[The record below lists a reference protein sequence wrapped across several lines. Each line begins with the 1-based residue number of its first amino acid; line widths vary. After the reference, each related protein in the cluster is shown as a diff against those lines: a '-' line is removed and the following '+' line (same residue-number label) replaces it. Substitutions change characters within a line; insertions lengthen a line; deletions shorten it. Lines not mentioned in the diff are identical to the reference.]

1 MRLRELVKATGVSK
15 ETIQFYLR
23 EGVLPK
29 PRKRDGGQ
37 ADYGQRYV
45 RLIRRIKDLQE
56 HHYLPLAVIKSILKR
71 LKKATPE
78 EEHFFNLQSEFFSPV
93 GQFLSGKAVTGEDEF
108 RRATGLGAKWLS
120 RAEEWGII
128 VPKLID
134 GEKVYDLEDIAIGK
148 VMVEMDRAGFG
159 PKDGADPETLKHH
172 RDAIYGVIKKTSR
185 RFPDNYFED
194 LSIEEFRNLGNR
206 IMNLMGIY
214 FYFLYRKLARKET
227 EIYIQELAQQKQSP
241 DRRKRE
247 HSL

>member
-1 MRLRELVKATGVSK
+1 
-15 ETIQFYLR
+15 
-23 EGVLPK
+23 
-29 PRKRDGGQ
+29 
-37 ADYGQRYV
+37 
-45 RLIRRIKDLQE
+45 
-56 HHYLPLAVIKSILKR
+56 
-71 LKKATPE
+71 
-78 EEHFFNLQSEFFSPV
+78 
-93 GQFLSGKAVTGEDEF
+93 
-108 RRATGLGAKWLS
+108 
-120 RAEEWGII
+120 

-172 RDAIYGVIKKTSR
+172 RDAIYGVIKKTNR

-214 FYFLYRKLARKET
+214 FYFLYRKLARNET
-227 EIYIQELAQQKQSP
+227 ETYIQELAQQKQSP